1 MARHNLDGSSVGLCY
16 RQCDR
21 MGVMNGIKTAEQLEE
36 EKKKQQ
42 EERKK
47 RNDDT
52 KRLYRLGK

>member
-1 MARHNLDGSSVGLCY
+1 MARRNLDGPSMGLCY
-16 RQCDR
+16 RQCA
-21 MGVMNGIKTAEQLEE
+21 GVGAMNGIKTAKQLEE